1 MEWIDRG
8 LVLSHRPF
16 GESGTI
22 AQLLTREHGRH
33 AGLVRGG
40 SRTRAQI
47 QPGTRVQAVWRARLA
62 DHLGNWTLEPERSGL
77 AGVIDDPPRLAA
89 LVSACAVLEAALP
102 ERQPMSG
109 VFDATES
116 LLDALEGDV
125 WDAAYVGW
133 ELGLLGALGFGLDLT
148 RCAATGATAELTHVS
163 PRTGRAVS
171 AGAAAPYADRLLP
184 LPGFLIGRGEASP
197 EAVLAGLDLTGH
209 FLERRLFAQSHLPV
223 PPARTRHVEAY
234 RVRIA
239 RSGMNPES

>member
-1 MEWIDRG
+1 MRAW
-8 LVLSHRPF
+8 F
-16 GESGTI
+16 
-22 AQLLTREHGRH
+22 AAGR
-33 AGLVRGG
+33 APGRRSSPAPG
-40 SRTRAQI
+40 SRRS
-47 QPGTRVQAVWRARLA
+47 GRARLA
-62 DHLGNWTLEPERSGL
+62 DHSVATRTLEPERSGL

-209 FLERRLFAQSHLPV
+209 FPGAAGCSPSRTCRCRR
-223 PPARTRHVEAY
+223 PAPAMSKP
-234 RVRIA
+234 I
-239 RSGMNPES
+239 ESESPDLV